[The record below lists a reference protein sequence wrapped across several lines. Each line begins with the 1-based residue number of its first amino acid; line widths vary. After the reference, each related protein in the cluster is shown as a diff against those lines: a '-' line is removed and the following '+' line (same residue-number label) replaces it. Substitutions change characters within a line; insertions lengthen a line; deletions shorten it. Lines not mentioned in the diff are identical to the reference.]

1 MDLIHCDNLYVL
13 DEQGRPVKEPNIL
26 SWVRWFEGAND
37 LRVVARTQIGGSAVS
52 TVFLAV
58 DHRFRSEGPPILWET
73 MVFGGKLDQEQNRC
87 AGLREQAEKMHADM
101 VQKVRATVP
110 VWVRC
115 WAWLRMVP
123 IRLRAAATVRRRI

>member
-58 DHRFRSEGPPILWET
+58 DHRFRFRRTTNFVGNNGLWRQAGP
-73 MVFGGKLDQEQNRC
+73 GAKS
-87 AGLREQAEKMHADM
+87 LRRVA
-101 VQKVRATVP
+101 
-110 VWVRC
+110 
-115 WAWLRMVP
+115 
-123 IRLRAAATVRRRI
+123 